1 MLNLKRTTL
10 AFALASSAALSL
22 LAMPG
27 AYAGAQ
33 SYDVWSQFNNTDG
46 GADYSAN
53 FVDGPKVPPTPE
65 QAAQLRN
72 FEAQMQITDGAG
84 DYGANFVEGPKVP
97 ATPEQAAQ
105 LRNFEAQQQI
115 TDGAGNYFGGAEAS
129 TYSWGSAHHAASGDV
144 EATSK
149 NSDRSL

>member
-10 AFALASSAALSL
+10 AVAFASSAALSL

-27 AYAGAQ
+27 AYAGVQ
-33 SYDVWSQFNNTDG
+33 SYDVWSQSNNTEG
-46 GADYSAN
+46 GSYNAYIPK
-53 FVDGPKVPPTPE
+53 GPLVAPTAE

-72 FEAQMQITDGAG
+72 FEAQLQITDGAG
-84 DYGANFVEGPKVP
+84 DYGVNFVEGPKVP

-115 TDGAGNYFGGAEAS
+115 TDGAGNYFVRAEAGTPSWAS
-129 TYSWGSAHHAASGDV
+129 TQHASSGNV
-144 EATSK
+144 APAM
-149 NSDRSL
+149 